1 MAELKEAS
9 FVTEYSLI
17 YDNGRRFGMK
27 KTILVFILLFTVVFA
42 GCGKNKEES
51 IMENNSLETLK
62 AIEFSEQNENTIFS
76 DIPTIDESSTQQI
89 ANAEN
94 DKSLVMDK
102 VNISLEDI
110 KRQTLV
116 FYVENLSGEGI
127 VID

>member
-62 AIEFSEQNENTIFS
+62 AREFSEQNENTIFS

>member
-1 MAELKEAS
+1 
-9 FVTEYSLI
+9 
-17 YDNGRRFGMK
+17 MK